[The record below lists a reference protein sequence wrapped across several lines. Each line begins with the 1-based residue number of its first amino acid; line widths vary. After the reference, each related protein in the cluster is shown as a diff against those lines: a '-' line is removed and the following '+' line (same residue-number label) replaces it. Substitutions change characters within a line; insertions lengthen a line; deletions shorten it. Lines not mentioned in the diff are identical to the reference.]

1 MTDEKKRKPAEY
13 LVETWDKDHQAWC
26 GTNGAVFVSTAAALS
41 WLRKNPTTGL
51 TRIVRVCW
59 SGTPKVENKVVVR
72 L

>member
-1 MTDEKKRKPAEY
+1 MTTEKKPREPAEY
-13 LVETWDKDHQAWC
+13 RVETLSVDHD
-26 GTNGAVFVSTAAALS
+26 SKAAALS

-59 SGTPKVENKVVVR
+59 SGTPVVENRTVVR